1 MNVKNEPVTLTGLII
16 AVVTVV
22 ISLVTAFGLNVSP
35 DQAAAII
42 GTVSAV
48 AALVGFLLARRQVT
62 PTVNVAAQLDKTGTV
77 VAGPAAAQTTGSEV
91 VVTGTGATEVPPAVG

>member
-1 MNVKNEPVTLTGLII
+1 MKNEPVTLTGLII
-16 AVVTVV
+16 ALVTVV

-48 AALVGFLLARRQVT
+48 AALVGFVVARSRVT
-62 PTVNVAAQLDKTGTV
+62 PTKNVVAFKPANRAQP
-77 VAGPAAAQTTGSEV
+77 VAGPAADQEDGTAVEVSE
-91 VVTGTGATEVPPAVG
+91 AA